1 MPICINYYGQPRELE
16 RTKRIYDEFL
26 ASSSH
31 DVYICYTTWDT
42 ESIQEFRKLFPNSY
56 IRQIPVPDTEALY
69 SETINR
75 FSIDPSNRSRKSM
88 AHYILGLYIKKHSY
102 YMIEQLSSDIG
113 ATFDIVVSLRTDV
126 YLYDCI
132 IKDQY
137 DDMLKTF
144 KTNTVFVANAP
155 KFNIY
160 GEFGLPD
167 VFYISDMPTMKKIL
181 FQLDILEECV
191 VPRKRFFHPETSF
204 HVSLV
209 RMGLSIIELPLR
221 AFPQSM

>member
-16 RTKRIYDEFL
+16 RTKRMYDEFL

-42 ESIQEFRKLFPNSY
+42 ESINEFRELFPNAY
-56 IRQIPVPDTEALY
+56 IRQIPLPDTEALY
-69 SETINR
+69 SEPIHR
-75 FSIDPSNRSRKSM
+75 FSIDPTNSSRKSM

-102 YMIEQLSSDIG
+102 YTIEQLSRDIG
-113 ATFDIVVSLRTDV
+113 ATFDSVVSLRTDV

-132 IKDQY
+132 IKDMY
-137 DDMLKTF
+137 DMLTTF
-144 KTNTVFVANAP
+144 KTNTVFVANEP

-167 VFYISDMPTMKKIL
+167 VFYISDMPTMTKIL
-181 FQLDILEECV
+181 FQLDILEECI
-191 VPRKRFFHPETSF
+191 VPEKNFFHPETSF
-204 HVSLV
+204 HISLV